1 MAEAATSKKTVFDW
15 EGKDAK
21 GNRVKGQMEGP
32 NAEWVKAQIRRK
44 GTTPVKVRKQSKS
57 LFSGGGKKI
66 KTEDIAIF
74 ARQLAT
80 MLSAGVPLVQAFDIV
95 GQGHENPS
103 MRDLIL
109 RIKTD
114 IEGGSNLS
122 QALAQH
128 PDYFDDLF
136 VNLVAA
142 GEQSGTLET
151 LLEKIATYKEKSEA
165 LKAKIKKAMYYPIA
179 VLVVAFVVTT
189 ILLIYVI
196 PMFESLFAG
205 MGGGL
210 PAFTQMVV
218 DLSEF
223 FQSYW
228 HLVFGA
234 IAGVVIAYL
243 QAHKKSRK
251 FRDRVDAIALKLPI
265 IGDIAKKAT
274 IARFARTL
282 STMSAAGVPL
292 VEAMESVAETA
303 GNAVYRRGI
312 YQMRDDAS
320 SGQQLQA
327 AMAQTNLFPNMV
339 VQMTAIGEESGSL
352 DGMLAKVADFYEE
365 EVDNAVDSLTSLMEP
380 LIMAF
385 LGVVIGGL
393 VIAMYLPIFQ
403 MGQAF

>member
-1 MAEAATSKKTVFDW
+1 MAQAASSKKTVFDW
-15 EGKDAK
+15 EGKDAR

-32 NAEWVKAQIRRK
+32 NVDWVKAQIRRK

-57 LFSGGGKKI
+57 LFSGGKKKI

-80 MLSAGVPLVQAFDIV
+80 MMSAGVPLVQAFEIV
-95 GQGHENPS
+95 GNGHENPS

-128 PDYFDDLF
+128 PNHFDDLF

-151 LLEKIATYKEKSEA
+151 LLDKIATYKEKTEA
-165 LKAKIKKAMYYPIA
+165 LKAKIRKAMYYPAA
-179 VLVVAFVVTT
+179 VLIVAFVVTT

-196 PMFESLFAG
+196 PMFSSLFEG
-205 MGGGL
+205 MGGEL
-210 PAFTQMVV
+210 PAFTQFVV
-218 DLSEF
+218 GLSET
-223 FQSYW
+223 FQQYW
-228 HLVFGA
+228 YLIFGG
-234 IAGVVIAYL
+234 IAGVVIAYS
-243 QAHKKSRK
+243 QAHKKSQK
-251 FRDRVDAIALKLPI
+251 FRDRVDVIVLKLPI
-265 IGDIAKKAT
+265 IGDVAKKAA

-292 VEAMESVAETA
+292 VEAMESVAETV
-303 GNAVYRRGI
+303 GNAVFRRGV

-327 AMAQTNLFPNMV
+327 AMARTNLFPNMV

-352 DGMLAKVADFYEE
+352 DGMLSKVADFYEE

-380 LIMAF
+380 MIMAF

>member
-1 MAEAATSKKTVFDW
+1 MAEATANSKTVFDW
-15 EGKDAK
+15 EGKDAQ

-32 NAEWVKAQIRRK
+32 NADWVKAQIRRK
-44 GTTPVKVRKQSKS
+44 GTVPVRVRKQAKP
-57 LFSGGGKKI
+57 LLGGRGKKI
-66 KTEDIAIF
+66 TTEDIAIF

-95 GQGHENPS
+95 GNGHDNPS
-103 MRDLIL
+103 MRELIL
-109 RIKTD
+109 KIKTD

-128 PDYFDDLF
+128 PTHFDDLF

-142 GEQSGTLET
+142 GEQSGTLES
-151 LLEKIATYKEKSEA
+151 LLDKIATYKEKSEA

-189 ILLIYVI
+189 ILLVYVI

-205 MGGGL
+205 VGGEL
-210 PAFTQMVV
+210 PAFTQLVV
-218 DLSEF
+218 NISEF

-228 HLVFGA
+228 YIVTGA
-234 IAGVVIAYL
+234 IILAVVAFL
-243 QAHKKSRK
+243 QAMKRSRK
-251 FRDRVDAIALKLPI
+251 FKDRVDALTLKLPI
-265 IGDIAKKAT
+265 IGQIAKKAA

-292 VEAMESVAETA
+292 VEAMESVAETV
-303 GNAVYRRGI
+303 GNAVYRRGV
-312 YQMRDDAS
+312 YQMRDNAA

-327 AMAQTNLFPNMV
+327 AMDQTNLFPNMV
-339 VQMTAIGEESGSL
+339 VQMTQIGEESGSL
-352 DGMLAKVADFYEE
+352 DAMLAKVADFYEE
-365 EVDNAVDSLTSLMEP
+365 EVDNAVDSLTSMMEP
-380 LIMAF
+380 IIMSF
-385 LGVVIGGL
+385 LGIVIGGL
-393 VIAMYLPIFQ
+393 VIAMYLPIFS

>member
-1 MAEAATSKKTVFDW
+1 MAEAATSKKTIFDW

-32 NAEWVKAQIRRK
+32 NADWVKAQIRRK

-66 KTEDIAIF
+66 RTEDIAIF

-95 GQGHENPS
+95 GNGHENPS

-128 PDYFDDLF
+128 PNHFDDLF

-151 LLEKIATYKEKSEA
+151 LLDKIATYKEKSEA
-165 LKAKIKKAMYYPIA
+165 LKAKIKKAMYYPAA
-179 VLVVAFVVTT
+179 VLIVAFVVTA
-189 ILLIYVI
+189 ILLMYVV
-196 PMFESLFAG
+196 PMFESLFSG
-205 MGGGL
+205 IGGGL
-210 PAFTQMVV
+210 PAFTQFVV
-218 DLSEF
+218 DLSEA
-223 FQSYW
+223 FQQYW
-228 HLVFGA
+228 YIIFGS
-234 IAGVVIAYL
+234 IAAVIIGFL

-251 FRDRVDAIALKLPI
+251 FRDRIDALVLKLPI
-265 IGDIAKKAT
+265 LGDIAKKAA

-282 STMSAAGVPL
+282 STMSTAGVPL
-292 VEAMESVAETA
+292 VEAMESVAETV
-303 GNAVYRRGI
+303 GNAVFRRGV
-312 YQMRDDAS
+312 YQMRDEAS

-352 DGMLAKVADFYEE
+352 DGMLAKVADFYEQ

-380 LIMAF
+380 IIMSF
-385 LGVVIGGL
+385 LGIVIGGL